1 MPTQWPGGEAVF
13 SEFANGSET
22 RENGFLLQASNSRDL
37 QQRLFSM
44 LQGCKSMR
52 ELARLHARLVVNGF
66 SQKNFLITKLLSFC
80 VSSNNLYHATQA
92 FDMVMEPSTTLYNQ
106 MIRAFSRSA
115 TPETSLRF
123 YKRMRASAMA
133 QPNSFTFAFLLGACA
148 ALGTSLLKQGE
159 QLHARILSGGFGADV
174 YVQTN
179 LVNMYA
185 AAADAAATAE
195 ARKVFDD
202 MPHRNVVSWNA
213 MLAGYL
219 RSGDTSAA
227 FQLFDQMRERNAV
240 SWTTMIAG
248 CVQSGRSMQ
257 ALTLF
262 REMRRARIG
271 ADQVTF
277 VAALSACAELGD
289 LEMGRWIHSRIDR
302 GASVGERRLVSLNNA
317 LIHAYVKCG
326 AVRDAYR
333 VFQEMPRRSTVS
345 WTTMIAGLTIH
356 GHGNEA
362 LDLFQAMQ
370 STKEAVGEKPDA
382 VTFIAVLNACSRTG
396 KIDEGYRY
404 FEQMSR
410 VYGIS
415 PGIEHHGC
423 MVDML
428 SRAGRL
434 SEAWQQV
441 ETMPVQPNEAVW
453 GALLNGCRAHRDTNL
468 ASVVVDRLMK
478 LELEP
483 EHAAGYLVILSN
495 VYAAAGK
502 WDDVRRVRERMV
514 KMGLSKPPGRSWVHV
529 NGLLHSFAAG
539 DRSHRCASD
548 IYRMVGEIAARAKL
562 AGIAPDTSRV
572 LLDVEEEEER
582 EAFLQ
587 HHSEKLAIAFG
598 LISVPDVG
606 EPIRVMSN
614 ICICSDC
621 HSTAKFVS
629 KDFNREIIVRDQ
641 NLFHHFVDGC
651 CSCKDCW

>member
-1 MPTQWPGGEAVF
+1 MARGEAVF
-13 SEFANGSET
+13 SEFVRGFET
-22 RENGFLLQASNSRDL
+22 RENGFLLQPSNSRDL

-52 ELARLHARLVVNGF
+52 ELARLHAQLLVNGF

-92 FDMVMEPSTTLYNQ
+92 FDMVKEPSTTLCNQ
-106 MIRAFSRSA
+106 MIGAFSRSA
-115 TPETSLRF
+115 TPETALRF
-123 YKRMRASAMA
+123 YNRMRASAMA

-148 ALGTSLLKQGE
+148 AAGTSLLKQGE
-159 QLHARILSGGFGADV
+159 QLHARILSAGFGVDV

-185 AAADAAATAE
+185 AAADSATIE
-195 ARKVFDD
+195 KARKVFDD

-219 RSGDTSAA
+219 RSGDAPSA
-227 FQLFDQMRERNAV
+227 FRLFDQMPERNAV

-248 CVQSGRSMQ
+248 CAQSGRSRQ

-317 LIHAYVKCG
+317 LIHMYAKCG
-326 AVRDAYR
+326 AVQDAYR

-356 GHGNEA
+356 GHGDDA
-362 LDLFQAMQ
+362 LHLFRTMQ
-370 STKEAVGEKPDA
+370 CMKEAKGEKPDA
-382 VTFIAVLNACSRTG
+382 VTFIAVLNACCRTG
-396 KIDEGYRY
+396 RIDEGYRF
-404 FEQMSR
+404 FEQISQ
-410 VYGIS
+410 VYGIRPS
-415 PGIEHHGC
+415 IEHYGC

-434 SEAWQQV
+434 SEAWQLAK
-441 ETMPVQPNEAVW
+441 TMPMQPNEAVW
-453 GALLNGCRAHRDTNL
+453 GALLNGCRARRDVKL
-468 ASVVVDRLMK
+468 ASQVVDRLME

-483 EHAAGYLVILSN
+483 AHAAGYLVILSN
-495 VYAAAGK
+495 AYAAAGK
-502 WDDVRRVRERMV
+502 WDEVRRVRERMV

-529 NGLLHSFAAG
+529 NGVLHSFVAG
-539 DRSHRCASD
+539 DRSHRRASD

-562 AGIAPDTSRV
+562 EGIAPDTSQV

-598 LISVPDVG
+598 LISIPDVG
-606 EPIRVMSN
+606 EPIRVTSN
-614 ICICSDC
+614 LCICSDC

-629 KDFNREIIVRDQ
+629 KAFGREIVVRDQ

-651 CSCKDCW
+651 CSCKDYW